1 MRALLGLLTR
11 RHAAWTLTWI
21 FVVVTLVVVT
31 LPTYA
36 STYPDDAARLA
47 AVKLAQSNGATT
59 LLYGQLPGPGS
70 PAQLFV
76 WEIGTFVTLLVAV
89 LGLLM
94 AVRLTRAAEQQG
106 TIEIVRAAGLG
117 RLAPLTATLVLLTVV
132 SALLGLASAA
142 AAGFRAGRVA
152 GIDWAGSLAFGSV
165 VALTF
170 LLIALMAVVAA
181 QLVPTPWSARVT
193 TALVLTGCF
202 ALRAIADTQ
211 RHPWLNWV
219 TPFGLRA
226 TAAPFT
232 SKRILPLVVALCV
245 AVLLAVL
252 AVALERS
259 RELGSSIVRVSTS
272 RVHHSRVSSP
282 LGFAWRL
289 GRATTFWWV
298 AGIAT
303 GGTLFN
309 AMGSSVVKTAR
320 QGGLSGG
327 FLGAQL
333 AGADPVSAYFA
344 YTGTVVAT
352 VVVASAILAMLEAV
366 TEERNGAGEYL
377 RATGASPARVL
388 TGHLEVAL
396 IGSALALAFTAA
408 LIAIVAPH
416 TLGGHGVS
424 GEAFGQVIGQWSG
437 VLVLVG
443 SVVLLTGWA
452 PRMAW
457 LGWIPWAASVTLAL
471 LGTLL
476 GIPQAIIDLGPLNPA
491 HGIVT
496 PLARMIVFT
505 LTASIGLRAVR
516 HRDLALGL
524 SVATLYGT
532 LSPN

>member
-165 VALTF
+165 VTLTF
-170 LLIALMAVVAA
+170 LLIALIAVVAA

-259 RELGSSIVRVSTS
+259 RELGPSIVRVSTS

-443 SVVLLTGWA
+443 PVVLLTGWA

-491 HGIVT
+491 HGILT
-496 PLARMIVFT
+496 PLAR
-505 LTASIGLRAVR
+505 IGLWAVR
-516 HRDLALGL
+516 RRDLALG
-524 SVATLYGT
+524 
-532 LSPN
+532 

>member
-1 MRALLGLLTR
+1 MRALLGLLAR
-11 RHAAWTLTWI
+11 RYTAWTLTWI
-21 FVVVTLVVVT
+21 FVVGALIVVT
-31 LPTYA
+31 LPTYE
-36 STYPDDAARLA
+36 STYPDQAARLA
-47 AVKLAQSNGATT
+47 AVSLARSNGATT
-59 LLYGQLPGPGS
+59 LLYGRLPGPGS

-89 LGLLM
+89 IGLLM

-106 TIEIVRAAGLG
+106 TIEILRTTGLR
-117 RLAPLTATLVLLTVV
+117 RLAPLTATFILLTMM

-142 AAGFRAGRVA
+142 AAGFRAGPVA
-152 GIDWAGSLAFGSV
+152 GIDWAGSFAFGSV

-170 LLIALMAVVAA
+170 LLIALITVVTA
-181 QLVPTPWSARVT
+181 QLVPTPWSARVMG
-193 TALVLTGCF
+193 ALVLTGCF

-226 TAAPFT
+226 TTAPFT
-232 SKRILPLVVALCV
+232 ANRTLPLVIAVCVAL
-245 AVLLAVL
+245 LLAAI

-259 RELGSSIVRVSTS
+259 RELGSSIVRVCTS

-282 LGFAWRL
+282 LGLAWRL
-289 GRATTFWWV
+289 SRATTCWWV

-303 GGTLFN
+303 GGTLFT

-333 AGADPVSAYFA
+333 AGTDPVSAYFA
-344 YTGTVVAT
+344 YTGTVVAI
-352 VVVASAILAMLEAV
+352 VVAASAILAMLEVV
-366 TEERNGAGEYL
+366 TEERSGAGEYL
-377 RATGASPARVL
+377 RATGISPARVS
-388 TGHLEVAL
+388 TGHLGVAL
-396 IGSALALAFTAA
+396 IGSGLALTCTAA

-416 TLGGHGVS
+416 TLGGDGVS
-424 GEAFGQVIGQWSG
+424 GKAFGQVIGQWSG

-443 SVVLLTGWA
+443 PVVLLTGWA

-471 LGTLL
+471 LGALL

-491 HGIVT
+491 HGILT
-496 PLARMIVFT
+496 PMARVIVFT
-505 LTASIGLRAVR
+505 LTASIGLWVIR
-516 HRDLALGL
+516 HRDLALG
-524 SVATLYGT
+524 
-532 LSPN
+532 